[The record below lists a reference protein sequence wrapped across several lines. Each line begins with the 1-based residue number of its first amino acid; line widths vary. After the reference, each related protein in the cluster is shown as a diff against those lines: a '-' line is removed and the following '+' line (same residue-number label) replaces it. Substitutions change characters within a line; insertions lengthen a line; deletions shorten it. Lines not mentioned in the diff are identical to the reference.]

1 MKKIKIL
8 ASKDEDK
15 IVFVVQKTKNM
26 DRLEV
31 VGMLQFIIKEVL
43 DGMGEKIKVEKKE

>member
-1 MKKIKIL
+1 MKIKIL

-15 IVFVVQKTKNM
+15 IIFVIQKTKDM

-31 VGMLQFIIKEVL
+31 IGMLQFIIKEVL
-43 DGMGEKIKVEKKE
+43 DGMGEKLKLEKRE